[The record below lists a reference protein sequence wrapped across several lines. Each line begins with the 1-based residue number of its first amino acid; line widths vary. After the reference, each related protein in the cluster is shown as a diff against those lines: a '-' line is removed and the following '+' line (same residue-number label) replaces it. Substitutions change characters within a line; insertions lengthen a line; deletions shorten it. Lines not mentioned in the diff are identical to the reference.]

1 MGTEKYARH
10 MATDLRS
17 ETDDERHRRLLAA
30 LTSRL
35 TRLRSAEAVS
45 GPLPSLPPVEDED
58 EATREILNDPLM
70 IAGLIEG
77 IEDARA
83 GRELSLGEFREE
95 QRRSPRTGGA
105 VLG

>member
-35 TRLRSAEAVS
+35 TRLRSAETDSRPV
-45 GPLPSLPPVEDED
+45 PSLPPVEDEH

-77 IEDARA
+77 IADARA
-83 GRELSLGEFREE
+83 GRVLSPDEFREA
-95 QRRSPRTGGA
+95 QRRSPGTGGA
-105 VLG
+105 VAG